1 MSILSLSKSSLFE
14 ALLISRMRKV
24 LFVEPEAEIRFPP
37 GSAEYETERYLTQ
50 SFGFP
55 AFRAYLGLST
65 TTAHHAD
72 LRNLATLMGRAS
84 RTPGHV
90 RTLVLEARQE
100 RLNTG
105 LADQKKKR
113 GTLAADL
120 KVVCG
125 WLGREV
131 MMKQWRKRG
140 QREAAVAVREGAPKD
155 AVRPVE
161 APDVSTYTVLPSYP
175 TES

>member
-1 MSILSLSKSSLFE
+1 
-14 ALLISRMRKV
+14 MRKV
-24 LFVEPEAEIRFPP
+24 PSVEPAPEIRFPP
-37 GSAEYETERYLTQ
+37 DSGEYETERYLAQ

-55 AFRAYLGLST
+55 AFRAFLGLST
-65 TTAHHAD
+65 TTAHHTD
-72 LRNLATLMGRAS
+72 LRNLATLMEKAS
-84 RTPGHV
+84 RTPGDV
-90 RTLVLEARQE
+90 RTLVLEAGQE

-105 LADQKKKR
+105 LPDQKKKR

-131 MMKQWRKRG
+131 MMKQWRKRS
-140 QREAAVAVREGAPKD
+140 QREDVPKD
-155 AVRPVE
+155 AARPVE
-161 APDVSTYTVLPSYP
+161 SPVVSTYPVPPPYP